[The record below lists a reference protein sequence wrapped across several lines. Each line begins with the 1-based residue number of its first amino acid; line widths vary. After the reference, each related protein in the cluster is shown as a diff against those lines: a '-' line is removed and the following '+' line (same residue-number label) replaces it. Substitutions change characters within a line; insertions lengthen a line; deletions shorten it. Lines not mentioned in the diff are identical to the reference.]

1 MTTIDLAI
9 LRACNE
15 ILGRFPALDD
25 LVLLLTDNDL
35 VKGGLFV
42 AAMWWLWMQPHPD
55 QRRRRDIV
63 IASALGAIAAA
74 AVSRSICRV
83 LPFHVRP
90 HSMAGLA
97 LAHPYPALAS
107 DALSSLPS
115 DHAALAF
122 ALVAGFLVVSR
133 PLGLVFA
140 VYAVTFICLPRL
152 YVGLHWPSDLV
163 LGAAIGLA
171 VGGAFCSAVP
181 RAALGRIA
189 MRLHDRAP
197 GAFYAAMFVVSFGL
211 VTRFDNVRELGHWAA
226 GTVTTPESTVVRRT
240 IAPDL
245 AAPAP

>member
-1 MTTIDLAI
+1 MTIDLAI
-9 LRACNE
+9 LRACNGL
-15 ILGRFPALDD
+15 LGRFPALDD
-25 LVLLLTDNDL
+25 LVLLLTGNDL

-42 AAMWWLWMQPHPD
+42 AVMWWLWMQPHPD

-83 LPFHVRP
+83 LPFHARP
-90 HSMAGLA
+90 HAIVGLA

-107 DALSSLPS
+107 DTLSSLPS

-133 PLGLVFA
+133 PLGLA
-140 VYAVTFICLPRL
+140 LALYALAFVCLPRL

-181 RAALGRIA
+181 RAALGNVA

-197 GAFYAAMFVVSFGL
+197 GAFYAAMFLVSIGL
-211 VTRFDNVRELGHWAA
+211 VTRFDDVRELSRWAA
-226 GTVTTPESTVVRRT
+226 GTVTPPESAVARRT
-240 IAPDL
+240 VAPDL
-245 AAPAP
+245 DAPAQ